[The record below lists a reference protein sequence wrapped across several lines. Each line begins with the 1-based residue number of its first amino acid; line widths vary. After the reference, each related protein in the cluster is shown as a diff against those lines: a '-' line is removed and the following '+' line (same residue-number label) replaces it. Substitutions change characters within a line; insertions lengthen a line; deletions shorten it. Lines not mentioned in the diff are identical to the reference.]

1 MPSAIEEARAAY
13 AVQSWRQA
21 LSKFDEAAAEGSL
34 GIGDYESWAV
44 SAHLVGEDD
53 RCASALEAGHLAAVD
68 AGDVTAAAR
77 CAFWLAFHLMM
88 KGKMAQ
94 AGGWLARTEAVVSEA
109 GIDCVVSGY
118 LLIPK
123 LLGALGAGDTASAQ
137 QLAAQAIEVASRFQ
151 EPELRTFGT
160 LGHGQALLAAGDTDG
175 ATRRFDEA
183 MVSVTAGEVGPVV
196 RGIVYCA
203 VILECVQLYDFERAA
218 EWTEALSRWC
228 DSQPDL
234 VPFRGQ
240 CLVHR
245 SQVQQAAGDWPRAAA
260 SAEAA
265 CVHLNEPPHPALG
278 LANYQEAELYRL
290 RGQFDE
296 AEASYRKA
304 SRHGHAPMPGLALL
318 ELARG
323 RAEAAASSVVGALAE
338 PGHPAQR
345 PGLLVAAVEIL
356 RAAGD
361 NAAAR
366 AAAEELAERAAA
378 SGSPA
383 LKAMAAQAMGSV
395 LSSEGDMNA
404 AGQALGEALRIWQG
418 LRMPYETAR
427 ASVLLGLT
435 CAATRDQTS
444 AELHF
449 ANAREIF
456 EELGAAPDLER
467 LRSLTAGL
475 VGPVE
480 SRTGP
485 AGVDSLS
492 AREAEVLV
500 HVATGLTNREIAEAL
515 VISQHTVGRHLE
527 NIFTKLGVST
537 RAAATAW
544 AYEHHLV
551 GERSRA

>member
-1 MPSAIEEARAAY
+1 MSSALDQARDAY
-13 AVQSWRQA
+13 AGQSWRQA
-21 LSKFDEAAAEGSL
+21 LTKFDEAAADGSL
-34 GIGDYESWAV
+34 GVDDYESWAV

-53 RCASALEAGHLAAVD
+53 RCANALETGHLAAAG

-88 KGKMAQ
+88 QGKMAQ
-94 AGGWLARTEAVVSEA
+94 AGGWLGRAEAVISEA
-109 GIDCVVSGY
+109 GLDCVVSGY

-123 LLGALGAGDTASAQ
+123 LLGALGEGNAKAARE
-137 QLAAQAIEVASRFQ
+137 LAAQATEVATRFH
-151 EPELRTFGT
+151 EPELRTFAT
-160 LGHGQALLAAGDTDG
+160 LGHGQALLATGDTDG
-175 ATRRFDEA
+175 ATRHFDEA

-218 EWTEALSRWC
+218 EWTDALSRWC

-245 SQVQQAAGDWPRAAA
+245 SQVQQAAGDWPRAVA

-265 CVHLNEPPHPALG
+265 CIHLTDPPHPALG
-278 LANYQEAELYRL
+278 LANYQEAELCRL
-290 RGQFDE
+290 RGQFDQ
-296 AEASYRKA
+296 AEAAYRRA
-304 SRHGHAPMPGLALL
+304 SRHGYPPMPGLALL
-318 ELARG
+318 ELTRG
-323 RAEAAASSVVGALAE
+323 RADAGASSVRNALAE

-345 PGLLVAAVEIL
+345 PALLAAAVEIL
-356 RAAGD
+356 RAVGD
-361 NAAAR
+361 HSAAR
-366 AAAEELAERAAA
+366 AAAEELSGKAAA
-378 SGSPA
+378 STSPA

-395 LSSEGDMNA
+395 LTSEGDMNA
-404 AGQALGEALRIWQG
+404 GGDQLREALRIWQG

-427 ASVLLGLT
+427 VSVLLGLT

-449 ANAREIF
+449 GNARDIF
-456 EELGAAPDLER
+456 EELGAEPDLER

-475 VGPVE
+475 VGTVE
-480 SRTGP
+480 SGTTP
-485 AGVDSLS
+485 AGVDRLS
-492 AREAEVLV
+492 AREAEVLAQ
-500 HVATGLTNREIAEAL
+500 VAAGLTNREIAEAL

-551 GERSRA
+551 GDHSRG